1 MRVAITGGTG
11 FIGGHLVRHLR
22 AAGHVPGVL
31 TRAAVRAHGL
41 PLPTGTESKVVDY
54 ADVATVAK
62 ALEGCE
68 GVVNLAGASLLAK
81 RWRGGYKVEI
91 RASRV
96 LVTRALV
103 DAMAAMQK
111 RPQVFLSGSA
121 VGHYGPRV
129 PGETVDETTARAF
142 DFAPRDFLASVCYS
156 WERAAQPAERLGVR
170 TVYLRTGVVL
180 GRGGGA
186 FEELGKVTRL
196 YVNGPLAGGKQ
207 DVSWVHVDDECG
219 LIEFA
224 LERAEV
230 KGAFNLTAPNPVTN
244 RELAQAFGR
253 AFHRPAFLPTPG
265 IALRILKG
273 PMASMLTTGQRVLP
287 ARALALGY
295 AFRFPTIDAA
305 LADLVKPEP
314 AAGAA

>member
-11 FIGGHLVRHLR
+11 FIGTHLVRHLR
-22 AAGHVPGVL
+22 ERGHVPVVL
-31 TRAAVRAHGL
+31 TRDAAHARGL
-41 PLPTGTESKVVDY
+41 PSGTEVKVVEY
-54 ADVATVAK
+54 ESVPTVAA
-62 ALEGCE
+62 ALAGCD

-81 RWRGGYKVEI
+81 RWRKAFKVEI

-96 LVTRALV
+96 LPTRALV
-103 DAMAAMQK
+103 DAMAGMAQ
-111 RPQVFLSGSA
+111 RPAVFLSQSA

-142 DFAPRDFLASVCYS
+142 DFAPRDFLASVCYA

-170 TVYLRTGVVL
+170 TAFMRTGVVL

-186 FEELGKVTRL
+186 YEELAKVTRL

-207 DVSWVHVDDECG
+207 DVSWIHVDDVCG
-219 LIEFA
+219 LFTFA
-224 LERAEV
+224 LERPEV
-230 KGAFNLTAPNPVTN
+230 RGVFNVTAPNPVTN

-253 AFHRPAFLPTPG
+253 ALSRPAFLPMPG
-265 IALRILKG
+265 FALHLLKG
-273 PMASMLTTGQRVLP
+273 PVAAMLTTGQRVLP
-287 ARALALGY
+287 TKALALGY
-295 AFRFPTIDAA
+295 RFRFPNVDAA
-305 LADLVKPEP
+305 LADLVRADA